1 MSSALDHSTTST
13 PYKSSFNNRSVTFSR
28 KANLWIHV
36 RHVYKKIEFQQP
48 YSKTPIL
55 SKKKWEV
62 ELHNTDNNSL
72 HPALQNRYDSF
83 TKHNNISDRS
93 YSQKT
98 SCRKVSS
105 TTTTY
110 LTDPILQIHA
120 EQFHQP
126 QNIWPILFSKYIQ
139 DIFTKHDNI
148 SDRSYALAIK
158 RHKNNF
164 IISLVWIKYNKY
176 VHVVLYS
183 YWYIIV

>member
-1 MSSALDHSTTST
+1 MMKLVLQRLIQTRLMMKLY
-13 PYKSSFNNRSVTFSR
+13 PKNRQ
-28 KANLWIHV
+28 
-36 RHVYKKIEFQQP
+36 FQQP

-55 SKKKWEV
+55 SKNKWEV

-98 SCRKVSS
+98 SCRKVSP

-120 EQFHQP
+120 GQFHQP
-126 QNIWPILFSKYIQ
+126 QHIWPILFSKYMR
-139 DIFTKHDNI
+139 DSFTNQNNI
-148 SDRSYALAIK
+148 SDRSYSPNTYRTFSPSMTTYLTDHM
-158 RHKNNF
+158 R
-164 IISLVWIKYNKY
+164 
-176 VHVVLYS
+176 
-183 YWYIIV
+183 